1 MADFG
6 LVQSMPQ
13 EEHEFGDGTF
23 GGTVI
28 AADDT
33 CLEKLQTGFVT
44 SHLDGATL
52 ALGDVDDDNATFA
65 GFFQLADEP
74 FFLGGIAGTE
84 SLEDNGFQAGNMKH
98 GVDNA
103 FLDAGKEGEHY
114 DIGVEKVVRLH
125 GARRVGASDE
135 VLVIADMDAC
145 LCQWGI
151 VEGAESVEILGIDF
165 GGTVAPHQLVLEE
178 DAHFR
183 DDRSTVR
190 MLGGGYFNGGDEVLF
205 PVGAQGADGK
215 LGTGEDDRLGKVLEH
230 ETEGGGC
237 IGHGVGTVQDDEAVE
252 VVVVVVDDFTIFAQR
267 EGSMSEESIGGSN

>member
-74 FFLGGIAGTE
+74 FFLGALPE
-84 SLEDNGFQAGNMKH
+84 
-98 GVDNA
+98 
-103 FLDAGKEGEHY
+103 
-114 DIGVEKVVRLH
+114 
-125 GARRVGASDE
+125 
-135 VLVIADMDAC
+135 
-145 LCQWGI
+145 
-151 VEGAESVEILGIDF
+151 
-165 GGTVAPHQLVLEE
+165 P
-178 DAHFR
+178 
-183 DDRSTVR
+183 
-190 MLGGGYFNGGDEVLF
+190 
-205 PVGAQGADGK
+205 
-215 LGTGEDDRLGKVLEH
+215 KVLR
-230 ETEGGGC
+230 TTAFRP
-237 IGHGVGTVQDDEAVE
+237 GT
-252 VVVVVVDDFTIFAQR
+252 
-267 EGSMSEESIGGSN
+267 

>member
-28 AADDT
+28 AADDA

-84 SLEDNGFQAGNMKH
+84 GLEDNSFQAGNMEH
-98 GVDNA
+98 GVDDA

-125 GARRVGASDE
+125 GA
-135 VLVIADMDAC
+135 
-145 LCQWGI
+145 
-151 VEGAESVEILGIDF
+151 
-165 GGTVAPHQLVLEE
+165 
-178 DAHFR
+178 
-183 DDRSTVR
+183 
-190 MLGGGYFNGGDEVLF
+190 
-205 PVGAQGADGK
+205 
-215 LGTGEDDRLGKVLEH
+215 
-230 ETEGGGC
+230 
-237 IGHGVGTVQDDEAVE
+237 
-252 VVVVVVDDFTIFAQR
+252 
-267 EGSMSEESIGGSN
+267 